1 MSILRSCN
9 RSTQVS
15 QIGIKTKT
23 ASGKNSRKPRGSELE
38 RGGYRTGSSP
48 FPPQVDVT
56 IGPCQ
61 TGRPGCFSLTDCC
74 AVVKG
79 RMPADQLVELE
90 LALLPEQLV
99 LAVAEQQQEPKLEL
113 PRNSC
118 FRNHCSHILCRSN
131 HCHRNYRSIR
141 QLLRIHMLSEPVLLH
156 GGPIGRSHP
165 VSKSGQKPRM
175 DCSSIGSRLP
185 GHRFRRQLRGE
196 HVRQCRSDRRRKRS

>member
-9 RSTQVS
+9 NFTSVARW
-15 QIGIKTKT
+15 GIKTKT

-38 RGGYRTGSSP
+38 RGGCRTGSNS

-79 RMPADQLVELE
+79 RMPEDQLVELE
-90 LALLPEQLV
+90 QALLLEQPV
-99 LAVAEQQQEPKLEL
+99 SAVAELQQELKPEL
-113 PRNSC
+113 HRNPS
-118 FRNHCSHILCRSN
+118 FRNHCFHTRRRSN
-131 HCHRNYRSIR
+131 QRRSIHHSIR
-141 QLLRIHMLSEPVLLH
+141 QLLHIHMLAEPVLLH
-156 GGPIGRSHP
+156 GGPLGRSQP

-175 DCSSIGSRLP
+175 GCSSIGSGEP
-185 GHRFRRQLRGE
+185 GHRFRQQLRGE
-196 HVRQCRSDRRRKRS
+196 LVRPSRSDRRRKRS